1 MTIVTT
7 SPPKRQRARK
17 RAQPVQLQQSIITA
31 WKSGRWVSTERE
43 IDPEAEARVRGVLR
57 ADDPAAVTINEGAAP
72 PEVSA
77 VTNPPGVVTLG
88 EVASRLS
95 VLEVSC
101 NAVRAM
107 GGCALIA
114 CWWSMALRSR
124 CRRCAR
130 SSRRTASGCRRHRS
144 MILAG
149 CISAACPGWR
159 KRDRFT
165 DSARANFLAMM
176 AHGAR
181 TVVAANRGGIR

>member
-1 MTIVTT
+1 MV
-7 SPPKRQRARK
+7 P
-17 RAQPVQLQQSIITA
+17 
-31 WKSGRWVSTERE
+31 ERE

-57 ADDPAAVTINEGAAP
+57 ADDPAAVTINERAAP

-165 DSARANFLAMM
+165 DFGSREFSRDDGAWGAHSCCSELGRHSITLIHVSNFL
-176 AHGAR
+176 R
-181 TVVAANRGGIR
+181 LWTNLSR